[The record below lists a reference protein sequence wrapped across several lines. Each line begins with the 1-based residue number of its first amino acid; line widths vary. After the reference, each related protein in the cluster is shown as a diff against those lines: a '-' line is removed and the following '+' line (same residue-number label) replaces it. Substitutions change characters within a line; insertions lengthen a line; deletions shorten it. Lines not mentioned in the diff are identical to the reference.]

1 MKSNKSNKSKR
12 IEPWR
17 IIVFIISVVAIVLL
31 WASKDITEIYA
42 TASEE
47 QIFPM
52 VATTVAVSLLKVI
65 VISVAVFVIKWIID
79 KVKTKKNK

>member
-1 MKSNKSNKSKR
+1 MKENKNKR
-12 IEPWR
+12 IAPWR
-17 IIVFIISVVAIVLL
+17 IIVFIISVLALVLL
-31 WASKDITEIYA
+31 WARKDITEIYA
-42 TASEE
+42 PVPEE

-52 VATTVAVSLLKVI
+52 IATTVAVSLLKVI

>member
-1 MKSNKSNKSKR
+1 MKENKNKR
-12 IEPWR
+12 IAPWR
-17 IIVFIISVVAIVLL
+17 IIVFIISVLAIVLL
-31 WASKDITEIYA
+31 WARKDITEIYA
-42 TASEE
+42 TVPED

-52 VATTVAVSLLKVI
+52 IATTVAVSLLKVI